1 MEFGFW
7 NLDFI
12 TGGFKNPSLQFYNR
26 VSRSA
31 INIDFGVIEL
41 AEISEFRG
49 VRYNTATVQY
59 MQNVICPPYDV
70 ISPQAQ
76 QELYERNKYNMVRL
90 ELGLEQEGDS
100 ERNNRY
106 TRARAEF
113 NRWLKEGVLIQDQVP
128 NYYVHEHSFEIGEA
142 KKKRLEL
149 HACVRLE
156 PWENKI
162 VVPHEF
168 TMAKA
173 KADRLDLMKACSAD
187 FSPIFGLYEDPGGKI
202 NQLIVNRV
210 KSNPTYNFQ
219 SGTESHRL
227 WAVNEPEFVQR
238 VSHFLIPKPIYI
250 ADGHHRY
257 ETALAYREYR
267 RELDPGCSGNEAYNY
282 VMMALVSFSDPGI
295 VILPIHRLVRGI
307 RADTIDKFRKE
318 LTGYFDVSEASAG
331 DMSLSAAAGSI
342 RIYGLAP
349 GQVLGLTL
357 LPSVRVND
365 FLKQKHSEAYG
376 KLDVSVV
383 QHVICEKLL
392 GLPPGD
398 SDNLAYT
405 PSGESACRMIDS
417 GQFQFAILLNP
428 VSTSAIKAVAD
439 ANDRMPRKSTFFYP
453 KLPSG
458 LVMFRTDGEI

>member
-1 MEFGFW
+1 
-7 NLDFI
+7 
-12 TGGFKNPSLQFYNR
+12 
-26 VSRSA
+26 
-31 INIDFGVIEL
+31 L

-49 VRYNTATVQY
+49 VRYNPAKVQY

-70 ISPQAQ
+70 ISTQEQ
-76 QELYERNKYNMVRL
+76 QELYDRNKYNMVRL
-90 ELGLEQEGDS
+90 EYGLEQEADN

-106 TRARAEF
+106 TRTRDEF
-113 NRWLKEGVLIQDQVP
+113 NRWLKENVLIQDQVP
-128 NYYVHEHSFEIGEA
+128 NYYVHEHSFEVGEA
-142 KKKRLEL
+142 KKKRIEL
-149 HACVRLE
+149 YACVRLE
-156 PWENKI
+156 PWENRVI
-162 VVPHEF
+162 FPHEY

-187 FSPIFGLYEDPGGKI
+187 FSPIFGLYEDPGGRI

-219 SGTESHRL
+219 QGTDNHRF
-227 WAVNEPEFVQR
+227 WQANEPEFVQR

-267 RELDPGCSGNEAYNY
+267 RELDPGGSGNEAYNY

-295 VILPIHRLVRGI
+295 VILPIHRLVRDI
-307 RADTIDKFRKE
+307 PAATIDKFKKE
-318 LTGYFDVSEASAG
+318 LSNYFDVGEGSAG
-331 DMSLSAAAGSI
+331 RASSSVAAGSI
-342 RIYGLAP
+342 RIYGLEP
-349 GQVLGLTL
+349 GQVLSLTL
-357 LPSVRVND
+357 LPGIRVND

-383 QHVICEKLL
+383 QHIICEKLL
-392 GLPPGD
+392 GLPTGD

-405 PSGESACRMIDS
+405 PSGESACRLVDG
-417 GQFQFAILLNP
+417 GQFQFTILLNP
-428 VSTSAIKAVAD
+428 IPARAIKAVAD

-458 LVMFRTDGEI
+458 LVIFRTDGEI

>member
-1 MEFGFW
+1 
-7 NLDFI
+7 
-12 TGGFKNPSLQFYNR
+12 
-26 VSRSA
+26 
-31 INIDFGVIEL
+31 L

-49 VRYNTATVQY
+49 VRYNPAKVRL

-70 ISPQAQ
+70 ISPQEQ
-76 QELYERNKYNMVRL
+76 QALYDRNKNNMVRL
-90 ELGLEQEGDS
+90 EFGLEQEGDS
-100 ERNNRY
+100 GSDNRY
-106 TRARAEF
+106 TRARDEF
-113 NRWLKEGVLIQDQVP
+113 NRWLKEGVLVQDQVP
-128 NYYVHEHSFEIGEA
+128 NYYVHEHSFEVGEA
-142 KKKRLEL
+142 KKKRQEL
-149 HACVRLE
+149 YACVRLE
-156 PWENKI
+156 PWENR
-162 VVPHEF
+162 VVFPHEF

-173 KADRLDLMKACSAD
+173 KADRLDLMKACSAG

-202 NQLIVNRV
+202 NQMIVNRV
-210 KSNPTYNFQ
+210 KSSPVYSFQ
-219 SGTESHRL
+219 QGTDNHRF

-267 RELDPGCSGNEAYNY
+267 RGIEPHGSGNEAYNY

-307 RADTIDKFRKE
+307 PADIIGKFRKE
-318 LTGYFDVSEASAG
+318 LPAYFDVSEGSAG
-331 DMSLSAAAGSI
+331 NVPLSAAAGSI
-342 RIYGLAP
+342 RIYGLEP

-357 LPSVRVND
+357 LPGIRVND

-383 QHVICEKLL
+383 QHIICEKLL

-398 SDNLAYT
+398 TDNLAYT
-405 PSGESACRMIDS
+405 PSGESACRMVDS
-417 GQFQFAILLNP
+417 GQFQFTVLLNP
-428 VSTSAIKAVAD
+428 IPATTIKSVAD

-453 KLPSG
+453 KLSSG
-458 LVMFRTDGEI
+458 LVIFRTDGEI

>member
-1 MEFGFW
+1 M
-7 NLDFI
+7 
-12 TGGFKNPSLQFYNR
+12 
-26 VSRSA
+26 
-31 INIDFGVIEL
+31 

-49 VRYNTATVQY
+49 VRYNPATVQY
-59 MQNVICPPYDV
+59 MQNIICPPYDV
-70 ISPQAQ
+70 ISAEEQKA
-76 QELYERNKYNMVRL
+76 LYEKNKYNMVRL
-90 ELGLEQEGDS
+90 EFGLEQEGDN
-100 ERNNRY
+100 ERSNRY
-106 TRARAEF
+106 TRARDEF
-113 NRWLKEGVLIQDQVP
+113 NRWLKDNVLIQDQVP

-149 HACVRLE
+149 YACVRLE

-210 KSNPTYNFQ
+210 KATPTYNFQ
-219 SGTESHRL
+219 TGTDYHRF

-257 ETALAYREYR
+257 ETALEYREYR
-267 RELDPGCSGNEAYNY
+267 RELDPGGSGNEAYNY

-295 VILPIHRLVRGI
+295 VILPIHRLVRAI
-307 RADTIDKFRKE
+307 QKETIDKFKKG
-318 LTGYFDVSEASAG
+318 LSDYFEVREASAG
-331 DMSLSAAAGSI
+331 NVSLAAAAGSI
-342 RIYGLAP
+342 RIYGLEP

-357 LPSVRVND
+357 LPGIKVND
-365 FLKQKHSEAYG
+365 FLKQRRSEEYG
-376 KLDVSVV
+376 RLDVSAV
-383 QHVICEKLL
+383 QHIICEKLL

-405 PSGESACRMIDS
+405 PSGESACRMVDS
-417 GQFQFAILLNP
+417 GQFQFTILLDP
-428 VSTSAIKAVAD
+428 IPAKTIKAVAD
-439 ANDRMPRKSTFFYP
+439 SNDRMPRKSTFFYP

-458 LVMFRTDGEI
+458 LVIFRTDGEI

>member
-1 MEFGFW
+1 M
-7 NLDFI
+7 
-12 TGGFKNPSLQFYNR
+12 
-26 VSRSA
+26 
-31 INIDFGVIEL
+31 

-49 VRYNTATVQY
+49 VRYNPARVQY
-59 MQNVICPPYDV
+59 MQNIICPPYDV
-70 ISPQAQ
+70 ISVQEQQA
-76 QELYERNKYNMVRL
+76 LYEKNKYNMVRL
-90 ELGLEQEGDS
+90 EFGLEQKGDN
-100 ERNNRY
+100 ERSNRY
-106 TRARAEF
+106 TRARDEF
-113 NRWLKEGVLIQDQVP
+113 NRWLKDNVLIQDQVP

-149 HACVRLE
+149 YACVRLE

-210 KSNPTYNFQ
+210 KANPTYNFQ
-219 SGTESHRL
+219 TGTDYHRF

-257 ETALAYREYR
+257 ETALEYREYR
-267 RELDPGCSGNEAYNY
+267 RELDPGGSGNEAYNY

-295 VILPIHRLVRGI
+295 VILPIHRLVRAIPKG
-307 RADTIDKFRKE
+307 TVDKFKKG
-318 LTGYFDVSEASAG
+318 LSDYFEVREASAG
-331 DMSLSAAAGSI
+331 NVSLAAAAGSI
-342 RIYGLAP
+342 RIYGLEP

-357 LPSVRVND
+357 LPGIKVND
-365 FLKQKHSEAYG
+365 FLKQRRSEEYG
-376 KLDVSVV
+376 RLDVSAV
-383 QHVICEKLL
+383 QHIICEKLL

-405 PSGESACRMIDS
+405 PSGESACRMVDS
-417 GQFQFAILLNP
+417 GQFQFTVLLDP
-428 VSTSAIKAVAD
+428 IPAKTIKAVAD
-439 ANDRMPRKSTFFYP
+439 ANDRLPRKSTFFYP
-453 KLPSG
+453 KLPTG
-458 LVMFRTDGEI
+458 LVIFRTDGEI

>member
-1 MEFGFW
+1 
-7 NLDFI
+7 
-12 TGGFKNPSLQFYNR
+12 
-26 VSRSA
+26 
-31 INIDFGVIEL
+31 L

-49 VRYNTATVQY
+49 VRYNPAVVQH

-70 ISPQAQ
+70 ISPQEQ
-76 QELYERNKYNMVRL
+76 QALYDRSKYNMVRL
-90 ELGLEQEGDS
+90 EFGLEQEGDS
-100 ERNNRY
+100 DRSNRY

-149 HACVRLE
+149 YGCVRLE
-156 PWENKI
+156 PWDNRVI
-162 VVPHEF
+162 FPHEF

-173 KADRLDLMKACSAD
+173 KADRLDLLKVCSAG

-202 NQLIVNRV
+202 NRLIVNRV
-210 KSNPTYNFQ
+210 KSNPTYSFQ
-219 SGTESHRL
+219 SGTESHRF
-227 WAVNEPEFVQR
+227 WAANEPEFVQR

-267 RELDPGCSGNEAYNY
+267 RELDPGGGGNEAYNY

-295 VILPIHRLVRGI
+295 VILPIHRLLRSI
-307 RADTIDKFRKE
+307 PADTIDRFRKE
-318 LTGYFDVSEASAG
+318 LTDYFEVREASAG
-331 DMSLSAAAGSI
+331 NVSLSGASGSI
-342 RIYGLAP
+342 RIYGLEP

-357 LPSVRVND
+357 LPSVRVSD
-365 FLKQKHSEAYG
+365 FTGQKHSEAYG

-383 QHVICEKLL
+383 QHIICEKLL

-405 PSGESACRMIDS
+405 PSGESACRMVDS
-417 GQFQFAILLNP
+417 GQFRFAILLDP
-428 VSTSAIKAVAD
+428 VPARTIKTVAD

-458 LVMFRTDGEI
+458 LVIFRTDGEI

>member
-1 MEFGFW
+1 
-7 NLDFI
+7 
-12 TGGFKNPSLQFYNR
+12 
-26 VSRSA
+26 
-31 INIDFGVIEL
+31 L

-49 VRYNTATVQY
+49 VRYNPATVQY
-59 MQNVICPPYDV
+59 MQNIICPPYDV
-70 ISPQAQ
+70 ISAQ
-76 QELYERNKYNMVRL
+76 EQKALYEKNKYNMVRL
-90 ELGLEQEGDS
+90 EFGLEQEGDN
-100 ERNNRY
+100 ERSNRY
-106 TRARAEF
+106 TRARDEF
-113 NRWLKEGVLIQDQVP
+113 NRWLKDNVLIQDQVP

-149 HACVRLE
+149 YACVRLE

-210 KSNPTYNFQ
+210 KATPTYNFQ
-219 SGTESHRL
+219 TGTDYHRF

-257 ETALAYREYR
+257 ETALEYREYR
-267 RELDPGCSGNEAYNY
+267 RELDPGGSGNEAYNY

-295 VILPIHRLVRGI
+295 VILPIHRLVRAI
-307 RADTIDKFRKE
+307 QKETIDKFKKG
-318 LTGYFDVSEASAG
+318 LSDYFEVREASAG
-331 DMSLSAAAGSI
+331 NVSLAAAAGSI
-342 RIYGLAP
+342 RIYGLEP

-357 LPSVRVND
+357 LPGIKVND
-365 FLKQKHSEAYG
+365 FLKQRRSEEYG
-376 KLDVSVV
+376 RLDVSAV
-383 QHVICEKLL
+383 QHIICEKLL

-405 PSGESACRMIDS
+405 PSGESACRMVDS
-417 GQFQFAILLNP
+417 GQFQFTILLDP
-428 VSTSAIKAVAD
+428 IPAKTIKAVAD
-439 ANDRMPRKSTFFYP
+439 SNDRMPRKSTFFYP

-458 LVMFRTDGEI
+458 LVIFRTDGEI

>member
-1 MEFGFW
+1 M
-7 NLDFI
+7 
-12 TGGFKNPSLQFYNR
+12 
-26 VSRSA
+26 
-31 INIDFGVIEL
+31 

-49 VRYNTATVQY
+49 VRYNPAKVQY
-59 MQNVICPPYDV
+59 MQNIICPPYDV
-70 ISPQAQ
+70 ISAQ
-76 QELYERNKYNMVRL
+76 EQKSLYEKNKYNMVRL
-90 ELGLEQEGDS
+90 EFGLEQEGDN
-100 ERNNRY
+100 ERSNRY
-106 TRARAEF
+106 IRARDEF
-113 NRWLKEGVLIQDQVP
+113 NRWLKDNVLIQDQVP

-149 HACVRLE
+149 FACVRLE

-173 KADRLDLMKACSAD
+173 KADRLDLMKACSAG

-202 NQLIVNRV
+202 NQLVVNRV
-210 KSNPTYNFQ
+210 KANPTYNFQ
-219 SGTESHRL
+219 IGTDYHRF

-267 RELDPGCSGNEAYNY
+267 RELDPNGSGNEAYNF

-295 VILPIHRLVRGI
+295 VILPIHRLVRAI
-307 RADTIDKFRKE
+307 PKETIAKFKKD
-318 LTGYFDVSEASAG
+318 LPDYFEVREASAAN
-331 DMSLSAAAGSI
+331 MSLAAAAGSI
-342 RIYGLAP
+342 RIYGLEP

-357 LPSVRVND
+357 LPGIKVND

-376 KLDVSVV
+376 RLDVSAV
-383 QHVICEKLL
+383 QHIICEKLL

-405 PSGESACRMIDS
+405 PSGESACRMVDNS
-417 GQFQFAILLNP
+417 QFQFAILLDP
-428 VSTSAIKAVAD
+428 IPAKTIKAVAD
-439 ANDRMPRKSTFFYP
+439 SNDRLPRKSTFFYP

-458 LVMFRTDGEI
+458 LVIFRTDGEI

>member
-1 MEFGFW
+1 M
-7 NLDFI
+7 
-12 TGGFKNPSLQFYNR
+12 
-26 VSRSA
+26 
-31 INIDFGVIEL
+31 

-49 VRYNTATVQY
+49 VRYNPATVQY
-59 MQNVICPPYDV
+59 MQNIICPPYDV
-70 ISPQAQ
+70 ISAQ
-76 QELYERNKYNMVRL
+76 EQKALYEKNKYNMVRL
-90 ELGLEQEGDS
+90 EFGLEQEGDNEGS
-100 ERNNRY
+100 NRY
-106 TRARAEF
+106 TRARDEF
-113 NRWLKEGVLIQDQVP
+113 NRWLKDNVLIQDQVP

-149 HACVRLE
+149 FACVRLE

-187 FSPIFGLYEDPGGKI
+187 FSPVFGLYEDPGGKI

-210 KSNPTYNFQ
+210 KANPTYNFQ
-219 SGTESHRL
+219 TGTDYHRF

-257 ETALAYREYR
+257 ETALEYREYR
-267 RELDPGCSGNEAYNY
+267 RELDPGGSGNEAYNY

-295 VILPIHRLVRGI
+295 VILPIHRLVRAI
-307 RADTIDKFRKE
+307 PKETIDKFKQG
-318 LTGYFDVSEASAG
+318 LSDYFDVREASAG
-331 DMSLSAAAGSI
+331 NVSLAAAAGSI
-342 RIYGLAP
+342 RIYGLEP

-357 LPSVRVND
+357 LPGIKVND
-365 FLKQKHSEAYG
+365 FLKQRRSEAYG
-376 KLDVSVV
+376 RLDVSAV
-383 QHVICEKLL
+383 QHIICEKLL

-405 PSGESACRMIDS
+405 PSGESACRMVDS
-417 GQFQFAILLNP
+417 GQFQFTVLLDP
-428 VSTSAIKAVAD
+428 ISAKTIKAVAD
-439 ANDRMPRKSTFFYP
+439 SNDRLPRKSTFFYP

-458 LVMFRTDGEI
+458 LVIFRTDGEI

>member
-1 MEFGFW
+1 M
-7 NLDFI
+7 
-12 TGGFKNPSLQFYNR
+12 
-26 VSRSA
+26 
-31 INIDFGVIEL
+31 

-49 VRYNTATVQY
+49 VRYNPAKVQH
-59 MQNVICPPYDV
+59 MQNIICPPYDV
-70 ISPQAQ
+70 ISAQ
-76 QELYERNKYNMVRL
+76 EQQSLYDKNKYNMVRL
-90 ELGLEQEGDS
+90 EFGLEQEGDD
-100 ERNNRY
+100 ERSNRY
-106 TRARAEF
+106 TRARDEF
-113 NRWLKEGVLIQDQVP
+113 NRWLKENVLIQDQVP
-128 NYYVHEHSFEIGEA
+128 NYYVHEHSFEMGEA
-142 KKKRLEL
+142 KKKRMEL
-149 HACVRLE
+149 YACVRLE

-173 KADRLDLMKACSAD
+173 KADRLDLMKACSAG

-210 KSNPTYNFQ
+210 KANPTYNFQ
-219 SGTESHRL
+219 TGMDSHRF

-267 RELDPGCSGNEAYNY
+267 RELDPNGSGNEAYNY
-282 VMMALVSFSDPGI
+282 VMMALVSFTDPGI
-295 VILPIHRLVRGI
+295 VVLPIHRLVRAI
-307 RADTIDKFRKE
+307 PAETIDKFRKE
-318 LTGYFDVSEASAG
+318 LPNYFEVREASAG
-331 DMSLSAAAGSI
+331 RMSLSAAVGNI
-342 RIYGLAP
+342 RIYGLEP

-357 LPSVRVND
+357 LPGIKVND
-365 FLKQKHSEAYG
+365 FLKHKHSEAYG
-376 KLDVSVV
+376 RLDVSVV
-383 QHVICEKLL
+383 QHIICEKLL

-405 PSGESACRMIDS
+405 PSGESACRMVDG
-417 GQFQFAILLNP
+417 GQFQFSILLDP
-428 VSTSAIKAVAD
+428 IPATTIKTVAD

-458 LVMFRTDGEI
+458 LVIVRTDGEI

>member
-1 MEFGFW
+1 M
-7 NLDFI
+7 
-12 TGGFKNPSLQFYNR
+12 
-26 VSRSA
+26 
-31 INIDFGVIEL
+31 

-49 VRYNTATVQY
+49 VRYNPATVQY
-59 MQNVICPPYDV
+59 MQNIICPPYDV
-70 ISPQAQ
+70 ISAQ
-76 QELYERNKYNMVRL
+76 EQKALYEKNKYNMVRL
-90 ELGLEQEGDS
+90 EFGLEQEGDN
-100 ERNNRY
+100 ERSNRY
-106 TRARAEF
+106 TRARDEF
-113 NRWLKEGVLIQDQVP
+113 NRWLKDNVLIQDQVP

-149 HACVRLE
+149 YACVRLE

-210 KSNPTYNFQ
+210 KATPTYNFQ
-219 SGTESHRL
+219 TGTDYHRF

-257 ETALAYREYR
+257 ETALEYREYR
-267 RELDPGCSGNEAYNY
+267 RELDPGGSGNEAYNY

-295 VILPIHRLVRGI
+295 VILPIHRLVRAI
-307 RADTIDKFRKE
+307 QKETIDKFKKG
-318 LTGYFDVSEASAG
+318 LSDYFEVREASAG
-331 DMSLSAAAGSI
+331 NVSLAAAAGSI
-342 RIYGLAP
+342 RIYGLEP

-357 LPSVRVND
+357 LPGIKVND
-365 FLKQKHSEAYG
+365 FLKQRRSEEYG
-376 KLDVSVV
+376 RLDVSAV
-383 QHVICEKLL
+383 QHIICEKLL

-405 PSGESACRMIDS
+405 PSGESACRMVDS
-417 GQFQFAILLNP
+417 GQFQFTILLDP
-428 VSTSAIKAVAD
+428 IPAKTIKAVAD
-439 ANDRMPRKSTFFYP
+439 SNDRMPRKSTFFYP

-458 LVMFRTDGEI
+458 LVIFRTDGEI

>member
-1 MEFGFW
+1 M
-7 NLDFI
+7 
-12 TGGFKNPSLQFYNR
+12 
-26 VSRSA
+26 
-31 INIDFGVIEL
+31 
-41 AEISEFRG
+41 AEVSEFRG
-49 VRYNTATVQY
+49 VRYNPAKVQY

-70 ISPQAQ
+70 ISAQEQQA
-76 QELYERNKYNMVRL
+76 LYEKNKYNMVRL
-90 ELGLEQEGDS
+90 EFGLEQEGDS

-106 TRARAEF
+106 TRARDEF
-113 NRWLKEGVLIQDQVP
+113 NRWLKEGALIQDQVP
-128 NYYVHEHSFEIGEA
+128 NYYVHEHSFEMGES

-149 HACVRLE
+149 YACVRLE
-156 PWENKI
+156 PWENKV

-210 KSNPTYNFQ
+210 KANPTYSFLN
-219 SGTESHRL
+219 GTDSHRF

-267 RELDPGCSGNEAYNY
+267 RELDPGAGGNEAYNY

-295 VILPIHRLVRGI
+295 IILPIHRLVRGI
-307 RADTIDKFRKE
+307 PADTIDKFRKD
-318 LTGYFDVSEASAG
+318 LPDYFEIREASAG
-331 DMSLSAAAGSI
+331 KMSHSASSGSI
-342 RIYGLAP
+342 RIYGLEP
-349 GQVLGLTL
+349 GQVLNLTP
-357 LPSVRVND
+357 LPSIRVND

-383 QHVICEKLL
+383 QHIVCEKLL

-405 PSGESACRMIDS
+405 PSGESAGRMVDG
-417 GQFQFAILLNP
+417 GQFQFAVLLNP
-428 VSTSAIKAVAD
+428 IPARAIKTVAD
-439 ANDRMPRKSTFFYP
+439 SNDRMPRKSTFFYP

-458 LVMFRTDGEI
+458 LAIFRTDGEI

>member
-1 MEFGFW
+1 M
-7 NLDFI
+7 
-12 TGGFKNPSLQFYNR
+12 
-26 VSRSA
+26 
-31 INIDFGVIEL
+31 

-49 VRYNTATVQY
+49 VRYNPAKVQY

-70 ISPQAQ
+70 ISSQEQ
-76 QELYERNKYNMVRL
+76 QDLYDKNKFNMVRL
-90 ELGLEQEGDS
+90 EYGQEQEADN

-106 TRARAEF
+106 TRTRDEF
-113 NRWLKEGVLIQDQVP
+113 NRWLKENVLIQDQVP
-128 NYYVHEHSFEIGEA
+128 NYYVHEHSFEVGEA

-149 HACVRLE
+149 YACVRLE
-156 PWENKI
+156 PWENRVI
-162 VVPHEF
+162 FPHEF

-187 FSPIFGLYEDPGGKI
+187 FSPIFGLYEDPGGRI

-219 SGTESHRL
+219 QGADYHRFWL
-227 WAVNEPEFVQR
+227 ANEPEFVQR

-267 RELDPGCSGNEAYNY
+267 RELDPGGSGNEAYNY

-295 VILPIHRLVRGI
+295 VILPIHRLVRDI
-307 RADTIDKFRKE
+307 PAATIDKFKQE
-318 LTGYFDVSEASAG
+318 LSNYFDVSEGSAG
-331 DMSLSAAAGSI
+331 RASSSVAAGSI
-342 RIYGLAP
+342 RIYGLEP
-349 GQVLGLTL
+349 GQVLSLTL
-357 LPSVRVND
+357 LPGIRVND

-383 QHVICEKLL
+383 QHIICEKLL
-392 GLPPGD
+392 GLPAGD

-405 PSGESACRMIDS
+405 PSGESACRLVDG
-417 GQFQFAILLNP
+417 GQFQFTILLNP
-428 VSTSAIKAVAD
+428 IPARSIKAVAD

-458 LVMFRTDGEI
+458 LVIFRTDGEI